1 MITTVLRYSAAS
13 GSDGTV
19 YDTPCRVDMGNV
31 GVNLLGHEEQTQRA
45 SVALPENVPVAGLA
59 RPRSQYEAAY
69 NPVVWYL
76 RIGERDEVS
85 FVFSTYIL

>member
-31 GVNLLGHEEQTQRA
+31 GLYMCTGMENLD
-45 SVALPENVPVAGLA
+45 
-59 RPRSQYEAAY
+59 
-69 NPVVWYL
+69 L
-76 RIGERDEVS
+76 R
-85 FVFSTYIL
+85 